1 LRADFAHVW
10 KWRKSVEQARG
21 LTFKV
26 VLTIRWLG
34 VETVLGK

>member
-21 LTFKV
+21 LT
-26 VLTIRWLG
+26 LTIRWLG